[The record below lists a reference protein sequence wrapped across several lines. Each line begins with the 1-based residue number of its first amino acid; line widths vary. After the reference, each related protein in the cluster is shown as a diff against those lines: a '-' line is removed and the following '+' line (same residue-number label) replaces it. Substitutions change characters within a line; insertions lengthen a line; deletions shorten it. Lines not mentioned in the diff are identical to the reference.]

1 MIFNKT
7 KFDTAYTIS
16 LNKIEDER
24 GFFARYFCEK
34 EFQDHGLKTDWK
46 QINNSFSK
54 DKFTLRGLHYQ
65 VPPSSEVKL
74 VRCIRGAIW
83 DVIVDLRK
91 SSKTYGEWFG
101 TELNETNRK
110 MMYVPNGFA
119 HGFLSLTT
127 NSEII
132 YLVSDFYSKE
142 NERSLLWSDENIGIE
157 WPNPPAIISDKD
169 SIASKLQ
176 DILPIKIK

>member
-7 KFDTAYTIS
+7 KFDTAYTID
-16 LNKIEDER
+16 LNPIEDER
-24 GFFARYFCEK
+24 GFFARYFCENEFK
-34 EFQDHGLKTDWK
+34 EYNLNTEWK

-65 VPPSSEVKL
+65 VAPSTEVKL
-74 VRCIRGAIW
+74 VRCVKGSIW
-83 DVIVDLRK
+83 DVIVDLREN
-91 SSKTYGEWFG
+91 SKTYGEWFG

-110 MMYVPNGFA
+110 MMYVPKGFA
-119 HGFLSLTT
+119 HGFLSLSV

-142 NERSLLWSDENIGIE
+142 NERSLLWSDEKIGIE
-157 WPNPPAIISDKD
+157 WPAKPVIISDKD
-169 SIASKLQ
+169 SVANTFQ
-176 DILPIKIK
+176 DILPVKN